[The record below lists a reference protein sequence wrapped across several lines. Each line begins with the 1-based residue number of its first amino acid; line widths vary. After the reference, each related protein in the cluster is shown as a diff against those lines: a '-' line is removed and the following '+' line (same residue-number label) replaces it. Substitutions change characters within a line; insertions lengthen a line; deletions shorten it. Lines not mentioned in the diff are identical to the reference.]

1 MNSQMYCLKC
11 KKQTDTNNIIE
22 AVSKNNRKMLKGICN
37 ICGSKKSRFIPMQN
51 NKINVS
57 KTQMKRTND
66 SFVKQL
72 DLTNHDLEQLA
83 KIENKIQKQ
92 GSGLFLSPVKNYEG
106 GFLPLAALIPLIGGI
121 VSGIGGAAAGISSAV
136 NSTKQTAEQERHN
149 REIEK
154 MAREQTGSGCKSKKK
169 CGSGIFLGPPQV

>member
-1 MNSQMYCLKC
+1 MRIKF
-11 KKQTDTNNIIE
+11 
-22 AVSKNNRKMLKGICN
+22 
-37 ICGSKKSRFIPMQN
+37 KSN
-51 NKINVS
+51 
-57 KTQMKRTND
+57 
-66 SFVKQL
+66 
-72 DLTNHDLEQLA
+72 
-83 KIENKIQKQ
+83 
-92 GSGLFLSPVKNYEG
+92 SGLFLSPVKNYEG
-106 GFLPLAALIPLIGGI
+106 GFLPLAALIPLISGI